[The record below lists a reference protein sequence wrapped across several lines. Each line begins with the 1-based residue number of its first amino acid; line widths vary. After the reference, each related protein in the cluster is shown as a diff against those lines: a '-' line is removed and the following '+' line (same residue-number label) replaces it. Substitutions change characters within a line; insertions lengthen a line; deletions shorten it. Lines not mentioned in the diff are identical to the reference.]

1 MNLQASL
8 ISLADL
14 PKLNVQL
21 RQAVVTANPM
31 VEQMRCC
38 FKIKDDTLIYYYT
51 IFDWLDAN
59 FDLSSIEK
67 FILYRPFNEN

>member
-8 ISLADL
+8 ISLTDL
-14 PKLNVQL
+14 PALNAQFK
-21 RQAVVTANPM
+21 QAITTANP
-31 VEQMRCC
+31 VIEQMRCC

-59 FDLSSIEK
+59 FDLSLIEK
-67 FILYRPFNEN
+67 FVLYRPFNKN